1 MKKAVAAAVTL
12 SLSLAVPAYAAEVEQ
27 KGNCSAN
34 SRWSADLEL
43 EYKVFDLGFEVDTKE
58 ENQDWRF
65 TLNHNGKRVF
75 SETRQAVKDFDD
87 SYSEVDWDVIRPDR
101 KGTDTF
107 NFRAVNQTTGEIC
120 RATLKG

>member
-1 MKKAVAAAVTL
+1 MKKAVAAAVVV
-12 SLSLAVPAYAAEVEQ
+12 SLSLALPAYATEIEQ
-27 KGNCSAN
+27 KGNCSAD

-75 SETRQAVKDFDD
+75 SETRKAVKDFDD

-101 KGTDTF
+101 RGTDTF
-107 NFRAVNQTTGEIC
+107 SFRAINQSTGEIC